1 MQKLRSVLLV
11 DDDPTNNFLN
21 QRLLRRLNVADQVV
35 VAENGQ
41 EALRLLQPAGPSAPA
56 PSFPA
61 LILLDIQMPI
71 MNGIEFLQA
80 YQLLPLAQRRH
91 TTVVVLST
99 SVDARDLSRLDELP
113 AAGRLSKPLTPEKI
127 TQAVQLHLESQAV
140 G

>member
-21 QRLLRRLNVADQVV
+21 QRLFKRLDVAEHIV

-41 EALRLLQPAGPSAPA
+41 QALDLLQAAATEPVPTY
-56 PSFPA
+56 PA

-80 YQLLPLAQRRH
+80 YQQLPPAQRRS
-91 TTVVVLST
+91 TSVVVLST
-99 SVDARDLSRLDELP
+99 SVDARDLCRLDDLP
-113 AAGRLSKPLTPEKI
+113 AVGRINKPLTPEKI
-127 TQAVQLHLESQAV
+127 AIVLQLHFERQPPA
-140 G
+140 

>member
-1 MQKLRSVLLV
+1 MQKLSSVLLV

-21 QRLLRRLNVADQVV
+21 QRLLKRLDIADQVV

-41 EALRLLQPAGPSAPA
+41 EALALLHPVGHNGPTLR
-56 PSFPA
+56 FPA

-80 YQLLPLAQRRH
+80 YQLLPPAQRRN

-99 SVDARDLSRLDELP
+99 SVDARDLSRLDDLP
-113 AAGRLSKPLTPEKI
+113 AAGHLNKPLTPEKI
-127 TQAVQLHLESQAV
+127 TTILQLHFERQQGA
-140 G
+140 

>member
-21 QRLLRRLNVADQVV
+21 QRLLKRLEVADHVA

-41 EALRLLQPAGPSAPA
+41 EALNLLQTAGEAPA
-56 PSFPA
+56 SVFPA

-80 YQLLPLAQRRH
+80 YQQLPPAQRNS

-99 SVDARDLSRLDELP
+99 SVDARDLSRLDDLP
-113 AAGRLSKPLTPEKI
+113 AAGRINKPLTPEKI
-127 TQAVQLHLESQAV
+127 ATVLQLHFERQPL

>member
-1 MQKLRSVLLV
+1 MQKLHSVLLV

-21 QRLLRRLNVADQVV
+21 QRLLKRLDVADQVV

-41 EALRLLQPAGPSAPA
+41 EALALLQSAGNEEPAL
-56 PSFPA
+56 SFPA

-71 MNGIEFLQA
+71 MNGIEFLQV
-80 YQLLPLAQRRH
+80 YQQLPSAQRRN

-99 SVDARDLSRLDELP
+99 SVDARDLSRLNDLP
-113 AAGRLSKPLTPEKI
+113 AAARISKPLTPEKL
-127 TQAVQLHLESQAV
+127 AVVLQLHFERQQA

>member
-21 QRLLRRLNVADQVV
+21 QRLLLRLEVADQIV

-41 EALRLLQPAGPSAPA
+41 QALALLQPAGPDGPA
-56 PSFPA
+56 VSFPA

-80 YQLLPLAQRRH
+80 YQLLPAAQRRN

-99 SVDARDLSRLDELP
+99 SVDARDLDRLDDLP
-113 AAGRLSKPLTPEKI
+113 AAGRLNKPLTPEKI
-127 TQAVQLHLESQAV
+127 AQMMQLHLERQQA

>member
-21 QRLLRRLNVADQVV
+21 QRLLRRLNIADQVV

-41 EALRLLQPAGPSAPA
+41 EALALLQPASDGAAPN
-56 PSFPA
+56 FPA

-80 YQLLPLAQRRH
+80 YELLPPAQRRN

-99 SVDARDLSRLDELP
+99 SVDARDLSRLDDLP
-113 AAGRLSKPLTPEKI
+113 AAGRLNKPLTPEKI
-127 TQAVQLHLESQAV
+127 AQAVQLHFERQTPV
-140 G
+140 

>member
-21 QRLLRRLNVADQVV
+21 QRLLKRLDVADQVV
-35 VAENGQ
+35 VAKNGQ
-41 EALRLLQPAGPSAPA
+41 EALALLQSAGNEEPAL
-56 PSFPA
+56 SFPA

-71 MNGIEFLQA
+71 MNGFEFLQA
-80 YQLLPLAQRRH
+80 YQQLPLAQRRN

-99 SVDARDLSRLDELP
+99 SVDARDFSRLDDLP
-113 AAGRLSKPLTPEKI
+113 AAARISKPLTPEKL
-127 TQAVQLHLESQAV
+127 AVVLQLHFERQQA

>member
-21 QRLLRRLNVADQVV
+21 QRLLQRLAVAESVV
-35 VAENGQ
+35 VAENGRD
-41 EALRLLQPAGPSAPA
+41 ALALLLPDGNGQLPV
-56 PSFPA
+56 FPA

-71 MNGIEFLQA
+71 LNGIEFLQA
-80 YQLLPLAQRRH
+80 YQQLPLAQRRH

-99 SVDARDLSRLDELP
+99 SADARDLNRLDELP
-113 AAGRLSKPLTPEKI
+113 VAGHLDKPLTPEKI
-127 TQAVQLHLESQAV
+127 ARALRLHAEHQQV

>member
-21 QRLLRRLNVADQVV
+21 QRLLKRLAVAEQVV

-41 EALRLLQPAGPSAPA
+41 EALALLQPAGGAAPTFPS
-56 PSFPA
+56 

-80 YQLLPLAQRRH
+80 YQLLPPDQRRH
-91 TTVVVLST
+91 TTVIVLST

-127 TQAVQLHLESQAV
+127 ATMLQLHFEHQQP

>member
-21 QRLLRRLNVADQVV
+21 QRLLKRLNVADQVV
-35 VAENGQ
+35 VVENGQ
-41 EALRLLQPAGPSAPA
+41 EALALLQSAGNAPA

-80 YQLLPLAQRRH
+80 YQQLPPSQRSS

-113 AAGRLSKPLTPEKI
+113 AAGRINKPLTPEKI
-127 TQAVQLHLESQAV
+127 ATVLRLHYERQP
-140 G
+140 GG

>member
-41 EALRLLQPAGPSAPA
+41 EALHLLQPANPNAPA

-127 TQAVQLHLESQAV
+127 ATALQLHFEQQTP

>member
-21 QRLLRRLNVADQVV
+21 QRLLQRLNVADQVV

-41 EALRLLQPAGPSAPA
+41 EALGLLQAAGPDGPA
-56 PSFPA
+56 PGFPA

-80 YQLLPLAQRRH
+80 YQLLPAAQRRN

-99 SVDARDLSRLDELP
+99 SVDARDLDRLDGLP
-113 AAGRLSKPLTPEKI
+113 AAGRLNKPLTPEKI
-127 TQAVQLHLESQAV
+127 AQVMQLHFGHQPA

>member
-41 EALRLLQPAGPSAPA
+41 EAMALLQPVGDAPA
-56 PSFPA
+56 PSFPT

-80 YQLLPLAQRRH
+80 YELLPPAQRRN
-91 TTVVVLST
+91 TTVIVLST
-99 SVDARDLSRLDELP
+99 SVDARDLSRLDDLP
-113 AAGRLSKPLTPEKI
+113 AAGRLNKPLTPEKI
-127 TQAVQLHLESQAV
+127 AQAVQLHFERQQA

>member
-21 QRLLRRLNVADQVV
+21 QRLLKRLAVAEQVV

-41 EALRLLQPAGPSAPA
+41 EALALLQPAGGAAAPTFPS
-56 PSFPA
+56 

-91 TTVVVLST
+91 TTVIVLST

-127 TQAVQLHLESQAV
+127 TTMLQLHSEHQQL

>member
-21 QRLLRRLNVADQVV
+21 QRLLKHLNVAEEVV

-41 EALRLLQPAGPSAPA
+41 DALALLQQANDVMP
-56 PSFPA
+56 PSFPS

-80 YQLLPLAQRRH
+80 YALLPAAWRRN
-91 TTVVVLST
+91 TTVVMLST
-99 SVDARDLSRLDELP
+99 SVDARDFSQLETLP
-113 AAGRLSKPLTPEKI
+113 ATGRISKPLTPEKLA
-127 TQAVQLHLESQAV
+127 TVLQLHFDRQQSA
-140 G
+140 

>member
-1 MQKLRSVLLV
+1 MQKLRRVLLV
-11 DDDPTNNFLN
+11 DDDPTNNFLT
-21 QRLLRRLNVADQVV
+21 QRLLKRFDVADHVM

-41 EALRLLQPAGPSAPA
+41 EALTLLQPVGGAPA

-80 YQLLPLAQRRH
+80 YQQLPPSQRRS
-91 TTVVVLST
+91 TPVVVLTT
-99 SVDARDLSRLDELP
+99 SADAHDLSRLDNLP
-113 AAGRLSKPLTPEKI
+113 AAGRINKPLTPEKLA
-127 TQAVQLHLESQAV
+127 TVLQLHFERQRP

>member
-21 QRLLRRLNVADQVV
+21 QRLLRRLNIADQVV

-41 EALRLLQPAGPSAPA
+41 EALALLQPAGGAPA
-56 PSFPA
+56 PSFPT

-80 YQLLPLAQRRH
+80 YELLPLAQRRH

-99 SVDARDLSRLDELP
+99 SVDARDLSRLDDLP
-113 AAGRLSKPLTPEKI
+113 AAGRLNKPLTPEKI
-127 TQAVQLHLESQAV
+127 AQAVQLHFDRQQQA
-140 G
+140 